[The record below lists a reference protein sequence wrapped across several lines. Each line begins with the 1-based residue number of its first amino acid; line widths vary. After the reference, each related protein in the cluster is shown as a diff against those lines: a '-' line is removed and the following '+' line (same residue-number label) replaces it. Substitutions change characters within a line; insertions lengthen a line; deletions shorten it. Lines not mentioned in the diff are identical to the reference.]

1 MYIQADQFQKLEE
14 NLNIDHC
21 NHATIINK
29 ILITSICWILT
40 ACSRLKNGLK
50 ALKETLTGSFF
61 TQARQHFLNCCL
73 DKYFSRFVFRHFR
86 SGVQMIRALQCSV
99 CSRTLRGFRQGR
111 ERLSLQNAAVV
122 SLCIKNTS
130 SNVAVAQQ
138 STAKSADVPINP
150 VLPNMYNYGSNYV

>member
-29 ILITSICWILT
+29 ILITSFCWILT
-40 ACSRLKNGLK
+40 ACSKLKNGLK
-50 ALKETLTGSFF
+50 ALKETLTGSFL
-61 TQARQHFLNCCL
+61 TQVRQHFLNCCL
-73 DKYFSRFVFRHFR
+73 DKYFSCFVFGHFR

-111 ERLSLQNAAVV
+111 GKA
-122 SLCIKNTS
+122 
-130 SNVAVAQQ
+130 Q
-138 STAKSADVPINP
+138 STKRSCGIAVHQKHFFKCCGCTAKYCKVSRC
-150 VLPNMYNYGSNYV
+150 PN